1 MPKSRIIVRR
11 KKRGRPPTGKA
22 LPLVNFRA
30 PEAMVKAVDKWA
42 AAQSD
47 KPDRSEAL
55 RRLVAR
61 GLGN

>member
-1 MPKSRIIVRR
+1 
-11 KKRGRPPTGKA
+11 
-22 LPLVNFRA
+22 
-30 PEAMVKAVDKWA
+30 MVKAVDKWA